1 MLVDVV
7 IVDAQSDLNVYTEAA
22 RQTRDGKGDT
32 TASNEPVG
40 IGCCCGVPPPAD
52 GKIAT
57 SWDLADIDLNQ
68 WAGKFV
74 LLEDCSR

>member
-22 RQTRDGKGDT
+22 RQTRDGKGGT
-32 TASNEPVG
+32 AASNEPVG

-52 GKIAT
+52 GNIAT

>member
-1 MLVDVV
+1 MLVDIV

-22 RQTRDGKGDT
+22 RQTRDGKEGT
-32 TASNEPVG
+32 AASNEPVG

-52 GKIAT
+52 GNITT

-68 WAGKFV
+68 WAGKCI
-74 LLEDCSR
+74 LLKNCSR